1 MLAQVVAETEQ
12 DDGMVDLTIEM
23 DEEFE
28 ATARAAATAAG
39 QTLEE
44 WMRDAV
50 VAAVQD
56 RIGAAQ
62 RDPDRAGTDPNT
74 PTQIEGTPA

>member
-1 MLAQVVAETEQ
+1 MQAQVVAETEQ

-28 ATARAAATAAG
+28 ATARAAANAAG
-39 QTLEE
+39 KTLED

-50 VAAVQD
+50 IAAVQD
-56 RIGAAQ
+56 RIDAAKDGAA
-62 RDPDRAGTDPNT
+62 GTEAPNT
-74 PTQIEGTPA
+74 TATEGTSV